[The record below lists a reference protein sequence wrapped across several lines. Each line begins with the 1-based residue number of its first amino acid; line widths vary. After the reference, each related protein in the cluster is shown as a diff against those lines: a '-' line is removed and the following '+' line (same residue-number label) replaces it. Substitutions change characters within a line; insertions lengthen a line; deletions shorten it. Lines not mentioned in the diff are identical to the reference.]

1 MSVSI
6 YWWFYLSSI
15 LNSGFE
21 NINPTEELI
30 ASEMDLIDTYQ
41 LFIFEEQ
48 EAETGE
54 VLKAASIED
63 MTSLRVLK
71 TIPNSTD
78 HTIDVDEVITV
89 IFSEFVRLED
99 LLWYIEKLW
108 NQNICPSWKH
118 AITATDKLIRCGELN
133 KIFLNKAWEKDQVFE
148 WTAKR
153 SNVNNRAIMFIP
165 DEPLDGLSEYV
176 LKIASWLEWFSKSLD
191 VNVKL
196 NEDKIVAFDTLQWA
210 DFEKN

>member
-1 MSVSI
+1 
-6 YWWFYLSSI
+6 

-99 LLWYIEKLW
+99 LL
-108 NQNICPSWKH
+108 
-118 AITATDKLIRCGELN
+118 
-133 KIFLNKAWEKDQVFE
+133 
-148 WTAKR
+148 
-153 SNVNNRAIMFIP
+153 
-165 DEPLDGLSEYV
+165 
-176 LKIASWLEWFSKSLD
+176 
-191 VNVKL
+191 
-196 NEDKIVAFDTLQWA
+196 
-210 DFEKN
+210 